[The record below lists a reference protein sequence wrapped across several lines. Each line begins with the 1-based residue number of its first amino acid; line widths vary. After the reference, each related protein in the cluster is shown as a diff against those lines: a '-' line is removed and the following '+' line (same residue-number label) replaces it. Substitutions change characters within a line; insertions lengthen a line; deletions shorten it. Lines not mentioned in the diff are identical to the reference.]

1 MNYISLHRLRL
12 KPWNPHSHVKVKK
25 YILKNKQMNNSDWK
39 VDIENQIQKLLDP
52 HVSMEGS
59 QNSQKTGK

>member
-1 MNYISLHRLRL
+1 
-12 KPWNPHSHVKVKK
+12 
-25 YILKNKQMNNSDWK
+25 MNNSDWK